1 MKGYGCFAF
10 STDDLPGKTAA
21 ETSPILS
28 AKTAKT
34 ATEGNPGLPT
44 KKNVAVIRVSPS
56 LYVKTPK
63 IAAAAEA
70 SSSLSAKTI
79 TEGKLGMAV
88 NANGKLSM
96 PATAKVKLSP
106 PQFEQRSRP
115 PHTLLQGNIR
125 TTLPSI
131 QLPQG
136 VKRISE
142 RALTDLV
149 KGTVCTLAF
158 KPQDQ
163 KIPEKDAT
171 TLILLIPIMMSTSEL
186 GSIN

>member
-1 MKGYGCFAF
+1 
-10 STDDLPGKTAA
+10 
-21 ETSPILS
+21 
-28 AKTAKT
+28 
-34 ATEGNPGLPT
+34 
-44 KKNVAVIRVSPS
+44 
-56 LYVKTPK
+56 
-63 IAAAAEA
+63 
-70 SSSLSAKTI
+70 
-79 TEGKLGMAV
+79 MAV

>member
-1 MKGYGCFAF
+1 MKMLMTLIAAIGLAGCGPALA
-10 STDDLPGKTAA
+10 SEQVAPALEASRATPTASAQAGPNGVTASVDDYRLGAA
-21 ETSPILS
+21 DKVRILIFD
-28 AKTAKT
+28 
-34 ATEGNPGLPT
+34 E
-44 KKNVAVIRVSPS
+44 PS
-56 LYVKTPK
+56 LSG
-63 IAAAAEA
+63 EF
-70 SSSLSAKTI
+70 L
-79 TEGKLGMAV
+79 V